1 MTIIYGTSGNDTGI
15 NSLIGGTGTDTI
27 WGLMGNDT
35 LRGESGND
43 FLYGGSGNDSLHGG
57 LGADR
62 MVGGQGDDIFLYT
75 SYTESS
81 FASGSG
87 FDTISNFNDFPGGD
101 KIDVSQIDADETV
114 AGNQAFTV
122 GDYTNGVLT
131 GQIKTGAN
139 TFVEINIVLAGNPP
153 LDLNVDVIL

>member
-1 MTIIYGTSGNDTGI
+1 MAFYTGTSGNDTY
-15 NSLIGGTGTDTI
+15 TGSAGADTI
-27 WGLMGNDT
+27 YGLMGNDT
-35 LRGESGND
+35 LH
-43 FLYGGSGNDSLHGG
+43 GGSGNDFIDGGSGNDLLHGG
-57 LGADR
+57 HGADR
-62 MVGGQGDDIFLYT
+62 MVGGMGDDTFLYT
-75 SYTESS
+75 SYAESS

-87 FDTISNFNDFPGGD
+87 FDTIVGFNDFPGQD
-101 KIDVSQIDADETV
+101 KIDVSQIDADLTV

-139 TFVEINIVLAGNPP
+139 TFAEINIVLAGNPP